1 MDPKDTS
8 ITVVWTWHEQRA
20 KDAEIAALRAEVEAL
35 RSAIESA
42 NQRLNES
49 GTGQMGLIDTIH
61 ATASIL
67 RAALGAA

>member
-1 MDPKDTS
+1 MDPPISEMHDF
-8 ITVVWTWHEQRA
+8 VAPDPR
-20 KDAEIAALRAEVEAL
+20 DAEIASLRAEVEAL